1 MNDSAELAQ
10 GNLRTELQTVLDKM
24 ARVYKAQDAMACAA
38 LFTADGALY
47 SPYAPPTHGRTD
59 IEALHRIWTAEPSA
73 KKFRIIDH
81 GGGGELA
88 WALAQYS
95 EGAVT
100 ADGTTLIVFVRSP
113 AAGWLIRICS
123 LNECKVLQ

>member
-1 MNDSAELAQ
+1 MNDTAELTQ
-10 GNLRTELQTVLDKM
+10 SKLRNELQSVLDKM
-24 ARVYKAQDAMACAA
+24 AEVYAAQDATACAA
-38 LFTADGALY
+38 LFTADGSLY

-73 KKFRIIDH
+73 KKFKIIDH

-100 ADGTTLIVFVRSP
+100 ADGTTLAVFERNAES
-113 AAGWLIRICS
+113 GWLIRICS
-123 LNECKVLQ
+123 LNSTMS